1 MDQERLGQTNDI
13 LRRVAL
19 ALEKL
24 APNQQTT
31 QQAIDALLRIGITDS
46 GKKADDPSKG
56 SGDSRGGGR
65 SRDRGDSGGDEDS
78 GGGKG
83 PPKVPDQSSTGMLRG
98 LGPSASRLFG
108 AGESL
113 LPGFGLGEI
122 GGTISKMVN
131 LLSAFDGAKEA
142 LGRMGFLGDASQ
154 KLGPPGLP
162 PPLPPDVRTL
172 PLSPDGPEKDKPEL
186 LPAGSPLGKLPEAV
200 PAWKDNPLSVEEFPE
215 LKPADHTTP
224 PTPELPKATS
234 FGDGEKGELRGP
246 FPKIQPTDWHGFG
259 ERGLFPPQPIPDPH
273 ADGEHLPRLLP
284 LTPTQ
289 KNPKTQLGGD
299 RSPELP
305 GPQAPQTRLFPDEQL
320 DADSLRETKPPAE
333 SMNSPGL
340 LGPLL
345 PVKPAGAD
353 LTGASRGGDDLPPI
367 TLGDAASEGGDDI
380 PMLNPQSPESGVEPP
395 STQIGAVGGD
405 GEELPPADDGQA
417 DGPAVSELKN
427 IGSTMKKIEEKTK
440 PQADPQAKSRTHLGK
455 SQSGEASG
463 ATTAHKDRG
472 DVYGATIG
480 QIEDRLAKVAEV
492 ALKVI

>member
-46 GKKADDPSKG
+46 GKKSDDSSKG
-56 SGDSRGGGR
+56 SGDSKGGGR
-65 SRDRGDSGGDEDS
+65 SRDRDDSGGDGGGDS
-78 GGGKG
+78 GGGGKG
-83 PPKVPDQSSTGMLRG
+83 PPKPPDQSLTGMLRG
-98 LGPSASRLFG
+98 LGPSASRFFG

-320 DADSLRETKPPAE
+320 DADSLREKKPPAE
-333 SMNSPGL
+333 SMNSPDL

-353 LTGASRGGDDLPPI
+353 LT
-367 TLGDAASEGGDDI
+367 AAAKGGDDI
-380 PMLNPQSPESGVEPP
+380 PMLNPQAPESGVEPP
-395 STQIGAVGGD
+395 TTPIGAVGGD
-405 GEELPPADDGQA
+405 GEELPPTDDGQG
-417 DGPAVSELKN
+417 DGSAQAMLSRQTAAMEAVEKNTRPKVDSPAKDKN
-427 IGSTMKKIEEKTK
+427 
-440 PQADPQAKSRTHLGK
+440 QFNK
-455 SQSGEASG
+455 SQSSEASG
-463 ATTAHKDRG
+463 ATTVHKDRG